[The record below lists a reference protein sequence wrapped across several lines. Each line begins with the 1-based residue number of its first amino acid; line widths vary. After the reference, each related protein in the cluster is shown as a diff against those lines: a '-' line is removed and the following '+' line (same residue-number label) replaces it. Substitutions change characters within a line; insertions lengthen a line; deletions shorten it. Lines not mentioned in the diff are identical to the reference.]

1 MYPHILTN
9 IVLCLICGFLQIWY
23 VKNTLSIDL
32 VISISCMSEVE
43 VEPLIF
49 EEISIYFWSLVDIL
63 QWLWYI
69 VNGESNNNVLIGEE
83 GRRWLLLNERLLGP
97 FSPTQ
102 EFSHA
107 QNWFLTELILKVQ
120 LLCYC
125 FRRPAVCNWHSI
137 TIWVFLSVTS
147 SLFSRKHT
155 LVCSFFKLLQR
166 IVEK

>member
-107 QNWFLTELILKVQ
+107 QNWFLQNWFWKFNCCVTALGGL
-120 LLCYC
+120 
-125 FRRPAVCNWHSI
+125 AVCNWHSI

-147 SLFSRKHT
+147 SLFKKAYT
-155 LVCSFFKLLQR
+155 GMQFL
-166 IVEK
+166 